1 MYFQPDNVYHI
12 YNRGN
17 NKRLIFFKPEN
28 HIFFLNKIKTQ
39 LSPVCEML
47 CWCLMPN
54 HFHFMIYATAKSCE
68 ERKSFGGKPMQEL
81 AYRIGILLSSY
92 SQAINKQN
100 NTTGSLFQ
108 QKTKA
113 KLLSDDPIVHDAST
127 RYDGYMVTC
136 MHYIHQNAWKAGLV
150 TKMEDWLY
158 SSFIDYINNRNDKLC
173 NKELLFSLTDLNS
186 NCFYKESYNV
196 LPEELLR
203 EIF

>member
-1 MYFQPDNVYHI
+1 
-12 YNRGN
+12 
-17 NKRLIFFKPEN
+17 
-28 HIFFLNKIKTQ
+28 
-39 LSPVCEML
+39 
-47 CWCLMPN
+47 MPN

-100 NTTGSLFQ
+100 NTGSLFQ